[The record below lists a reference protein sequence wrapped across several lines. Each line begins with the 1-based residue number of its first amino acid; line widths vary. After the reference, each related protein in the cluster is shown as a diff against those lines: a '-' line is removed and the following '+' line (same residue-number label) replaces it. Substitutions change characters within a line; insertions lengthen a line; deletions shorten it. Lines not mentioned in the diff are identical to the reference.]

1 VQTAATER
9 QRNII
14 IFGVPEN
21 RDAAAWRKNVDDI
34 LHFVVGYP
42 VDVTDV
48 FRLGRYDP
56 NKRRPILAN
65 LRTIWDKRL
74 ILNKRSKLRIY
85 SQHGVFINSE
95 EPVEAR
101 RAQTIE
107 RLRYKAQRDGKQVRV
122 EDGVLYIDEIAV
134 FSLRDGYLNKVR
146 NG

>member
-1 VQTAATER
+1 VY
-9 QRNII
+9 
-14 IFGVPEN
+14 
-21 RDAAAWRKNVDDI
+21 RDAAAWRRNVDDI

-42 VDVTDV
+42 VDVSDV

-65 LRTIWDKRL
+65 LRTVWDKRL
-74 ILNKRSKLRIY
+74 ILNKRSKLRTY
-85 SQHGVFINSE
+85 SQHGVFINSD
-95 EPVEAR
+95 EPVVAQ

-134 FSLRDGYLNKVR
+134 FSLGDGSLNNFR